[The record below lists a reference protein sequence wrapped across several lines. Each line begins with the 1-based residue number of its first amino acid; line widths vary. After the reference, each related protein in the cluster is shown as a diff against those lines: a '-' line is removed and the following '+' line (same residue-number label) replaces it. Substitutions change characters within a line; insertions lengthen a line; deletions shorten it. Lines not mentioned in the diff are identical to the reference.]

1 MTDADQEVADGITA
15 AVQKAKDWADSG
27 IKTLDESMSRNPA
40 VGRTA
45 KEVLRPLIGKDNYKE
60 GATSVRGEPQF
71 PRSQRATEWSLFSD
85 RRE

>member
-60 GATSVRGEPQF
+60 GATSVRGKSQS
-71 PRSQRATEWSLFSD
+71 PRSLRSKKRSPFPD
-85 RRE
+85 RRD